1 MRHLLVLLPFRLF
14 SWLPLRACHAIG
26 GSIGLVFYWLKAS
39 NIYRISKINL
49 DLCFPEKTAMERE
62 QLLRENMIETGKMFA
77 ELGPIWLWTPEK
89 LIDKV
94 VGSEGFEHFIAA
106 RDRGKGIIA
115 LAPHLGQW
123 ELYGLF
129 LPDFIPTRSLYK
141 RPKMSKL
148 NRFFIRTR
156 ERNGNRLVPTTRD
169 GVREVYEALARN
181 ELVTIMPDQDPGKGA
196 GLFSPLFG
204 QPAWTTTFVA
214 RMIQRSDAS
223 VLVAYIER
231 LPRGQGYRAHIF
243 PAPEGINDPSL
254 QTSVDAMNTAIED
267 CIRRN
272 PSQYIWMYPR
282 FKTCAGGQPNVYQ
295 SDSGEGDRHKLN

>member
-1 MRHLLVLLPFRLF
+1 MRHHLVLLPFRVF
-14 SWLPLRACHAIG
+14 SLLPLRVCHAIG
-26 GSIGLVFYWLKAS
+26 GFLGLLFYWLKAS
-39 NIYRISKINL
+39 NIYRISRINL
-49 DLCFPEKTAMERE
+49 NHCFPEKPPAERE

-77 ELGPIWLWTPEK
+77 ELGPIWLWSPEK

-94 VGSEGFEHFIAA
+94 VGSEGFEHFIKA

-141 RPKMSKL
+141 RPKMSKI
-148 NRFFIRTR
+148 NEFFIRTR

-181 ELVTIMPDQDPGKGA
+181 ELVTIMPDQDPAKGS
-196 GLFSPLFG
+196 GVFSPFFG
-204 QPAWTTTFVA
+204 HPAWTTTFVA
-214 RMIQRSDAS
+214 RMVQRSKAS

-231 LPRGQGYRAHIF
+231 LPKGKGYKAHIF
-243 PAPEGINDPSL
+243 PADTTIADPSV
-254 QTSVDAMNTAIED
+254 QTSVDTMNAAIEA
-267 CIRRN
+267 CIRKN
-272 PSQYIWMYPR
+272 PTQYIWMYPR
-282 FKTCAGGQPNVYQ
+282 FKTQPEGQPNIYKQ
-295 SDSGEGDRHKLN
+295 D